1 MNKVIITATCVASV
15 LGYGKSQPK
24 RPKKENKPCVNVIID
39 VREDFEIR
47 EGKVECA

>member
-1 MNKVIITATCVASV
+1 MNKAIITATCVASV
-15 LGYGKSQPK
+15 LGYGKSK
-24 RPKKENKPCVNVIID
+24 PKKENKPCVNVIID